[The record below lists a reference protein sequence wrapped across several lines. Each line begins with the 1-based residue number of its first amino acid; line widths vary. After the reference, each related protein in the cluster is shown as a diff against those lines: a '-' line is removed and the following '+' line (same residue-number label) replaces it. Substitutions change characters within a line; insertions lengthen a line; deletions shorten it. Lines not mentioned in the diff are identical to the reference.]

1 MYINIIRGQQQIGGS
16 IVEIGTDTTNII
28 FDVGVNLVE
37 NENVEV
43 PNVDGLFC
51 GAKKY
56 DAVFISHYHADHIG
70 LLGNVIPNIPIYIGA
85 KAYKIVRAANEYRE
99 LETPFTPIYVT
110 HKEKITIKDITITP
124 ILCDH
129 SAFDSYMYL
138 IEADGK
144 KVLYTGDFRAN
155 GRFDYDVLLSELPKV
170 DSLIIEGTTLSREE
184 EIENI
189 EEEYLEEIAL
199 NALKRHNGPAFIM
212 MSAMN
217 VDRLRTAYN
226 VAVKSKRFLL
236 EDIYTAMIAE
246 ASEVSDINPQEN
258 NDIKV
263 FMTGGDKQFELL
275 SQFENNKIGK
285 YAIAKLPFL
294 MTIRPSMRNY
304 LDKLNEICSF
314 ENGILF
320 YGMWKGYLER
330 PDMKEF
336 ISFMESKGIKLH
348 ILHTSGHADV
358 QTIDKLVDV
367 SNPNEIIPIHTENDK
382 WFSRYESRT
391 ILYECVNHKIV

>member
-1 MYINIIRGQQQIGGS
+1 
-16 IVEIGTDTTNII
+16 
-28 FDVGVNLVE
+28 
-37 NENVEV
+37 
-43 PNVDGLFC
+43 
-51 GAKKY
+51 
-56 DAVFISHYHADHIG
+56 
-70 LLGNVIPNIPIYIGA
+70 
-85 KAYKIVRAANEYRE
+85 
-99 LETPFTPIYVT
+99 
-110 HKEKITIKDITITP
+110 
-124 ILCDH
+124 
-129 SAFDSYMYL
+129 
-138 IEADGK
+138 
-144 KVLYTGDFRAN
+144 
-155 GRFDYDVLLSELPKV
+155 
-170 DSLIIEGTTLSREE
+170 
-184 EIENI
+184 
-189 EEEYLEEIAL
+189 
-199 NALKRHNGPAFIM
+199 
-212 MSAMN
+212 
-217 VDRLRTAYN
+217 
-226 VAVKSKRFLL
+226 
-236 EDIYTAMIAE
+236 MIAE

-285 YAIAKLPFL
+285 HAIAKLPFL